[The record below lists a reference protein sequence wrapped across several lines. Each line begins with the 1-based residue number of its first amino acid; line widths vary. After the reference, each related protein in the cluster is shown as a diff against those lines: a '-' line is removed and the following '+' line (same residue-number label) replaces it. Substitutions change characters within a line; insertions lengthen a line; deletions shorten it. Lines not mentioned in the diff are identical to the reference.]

1 MNENSSQTADFQTP
15 KVANTKKINPKQ
27 PQKEQRQQAS
37 PTKQSPT
44 TTASRSQPKNESNSR
59 PGGTATIEPPQS
71 PPRSSIVEPSASAS
85 SAAAAAS
92 SRHEHAATPLST
104 AANDAPLL
112 PRPRRQRQPSC
123 LQHDP
128 LAPPS
133 ASHSIVSSTLPPQA
147 VMGRKGFVEHNH
159 NNDFD
164 VDDVDDQP
172 YKYHGTT
179 TRTTK
184 TSAVIPVYRLILDGQ
199 ATDGSDQVNRILQEQ
214 EAKDKNDDDDEKAA
228 RRKRRRKR
236 RGGGGG
242 GEDGPPNDTPLLHHA
257 LSNDTNKSLTTTTSD
272 GTMAIYLGSV
282 ANLCSAT
289 LGAGILSLPIALYQ
303 SGLVVGG
310 ILLIAS
316 GLATLA
322 SIHLLIKVC
331 EAYRVYTYE
340 GLVETVLGRWARTLT
355 ELCIV
360 IFCVGCAVAYVI
372 AVGDIL
378 EQAHLILPASL
389 LLGDDNL
396 SDRRAWSM
404 VLVWLLFM
412 LPLSLLRTMQHL
424 QFASIFGIASIG
436 TLVFSTLIHMIQDYE
451 ADPTAG
457 NNTMVN
463 SSGWPLSSWG
473 MDDGSSAYDSFWSS
487 ATNAVLHALS
497 SNSSTRNHTHYYHFH
512 HPEEPFSDFVWPSN
526 GWTSV
531 LTACPIIMFAYSC
544 QVNVCAIYQ
553 ELPDTSTGKT
563 TTENNTLQQELLVDG
578 FIDEPHSPANND
590 LETNCDVDNSAESG
604 LDRPAWMYLVALGQ
618 LTLCSLLYASIACFA
633 LADFG
638 SHVTPNI
645 LSAYNVQDSPMMQV
659 AMAAMAAA
667 VITAFPLNIF
677 PARDS
682 LSGMLHLCPNC
693 SDVASTSSNSSQ
705 GLQVHLL
712 STSSPNPTL
721 TAALLED
728 QDQKIEETEPA
739 QTFAGLEVNSV
750 SNTEQIEAAAAADVA
765 ESYPPN
771 GDAESSKKLQQQQL
785 QEKTIFVYERDLEN
799 DRENTAKA
807 LEATDQP
814 QSLALALPF
823 KHHVILTLLLCGM
836 SLGLGLLVP
845 DLATVFGLLGGTTS
859 SALGFCIPGA
869 LGIQLCRRP
878 DHAHDIWTLLLSW
891 FLLLGGAVVGVVTTA
906 VTVYEKVTE
915 G

>member
-1 MNENSSQTADFQTP
+1 MNEESTKTADFLTP
-15 KVANTKKINPKQ
+15 KVANTRKSNKKQKQ
-27 PQKEQRQQAS
+27 PRRQAS
-37 PTKQSPT
+37 PKRPPSA
-44 TTASRSQPKNESNSR
+44 TASPQNESKARSAT
-59 PGGTATIEPPQS
+59 TATIEPPQS
-71 PPRSSIVEPSASAS
+71 PSRSATMEPPLLSASAS
-85 SAAAAAS
+85 SWAPTLAVTDT
-92 SRHEHAATPLST
+92 RHNHAPQPTTTTTTTTVST
-104 AANDAPLL
+104 AGNNVPLL
-112 PRPRRQRQPSC
+112 PRQRRQRQPSR

-128 LAPPS
+128 LAPP
-133 ASHSIVSSTLPPQA
+133 ASPAWSSYLSSTLPKTLLES
-147 VMGRKGFVEHNH
+147 KGFVEH
-159 NNDFD
+159 
-164 VDDVDDQP
+164 DDDDQ
-172 YKYHGTT
+172 YHGTT
-179 TRTTK
+179 TTT
-184 TSAVIPVYRLILDGQ
+184 TIPSAAIPVYRLILDGQ
-199 ATDGSDQVNRILQEQ
+199 ATDGSDQVNRFIQEQ
-214 EAKDKNDDDDEKAA
+214 EDKEKEDDQPA
-228 RRKRRRKR
+228 RRTRRPKR
-236 RGGGGG
+236 RGGEGGG
-242 GEDGPPNDTPLLHHA
+242 DGPPNDTPLLHHA
-257 LSNDTNKSLTTTTSD
+257 LSNNETDKSSTTSD

-378 EQAHLILPASL
+378 QQAQLILPASM
-389 LLGDDNL
+389 LLGDDNI

-404 VLVWLLFM
+404 VLVWLFCM

-451 ADPTAG
+451 ADPTTG
-457 NNTMVN
+457 NGTTTNTTD
-463 SSGWPLSSWG
+463 WPLSSWG

-497 SNSSTRNHTHYYHFH
+497 SNSSMRNRTHYYHFH

-553 ELPDTSTGKT
+553 ELPDTSTAETATGSNHSQQEPLADRCVDEPRSPT
-563 TTENNTLQQELLVDG
+563 NTDLEMNHDMNNT
-578 FIDEPHSPANND
+578 A
-590 LETNCDVDNSAESG
+590 ASG
-604 LDRPAWMYLVALGQ
+604 LDRPAWMHLVALGQ
-618 LTLCSLLYASIACFA
+618 LSLCSLLYASIACFA

-682 LSGMLHLCPNC
+682 LSGMLHLCPSC

-712 STSSPNPTL
+712 SVSPNPTL

-728 QDQKIEETEPA
+728 QDQTIEGTEPA
-739 QTFAGLEVNSV
+739 PTSAGLEVNSV
-750 SNTEQIEAAAAADVA
+750 SNTEQIEAPVDVA
-765 ESYPPN
+765 ESYPN
-771 GDAESSKKLQQQQL
+771 GDMESSQKLPQQQQI
-785 QEKTIFVYERDLEN
+785 QENATLMYERDLEN
-799 DRENTAKA
+799 GGEDTAVV
-807 LEATDQP
+807 LEEMDQP

-878 DHAHDIWTLLLSW
+878 DHAHDIWTLVLSW
-891 FLLLGGAVVGVVTTA
+891 FLLLGGAVVGVLTTA

-915 G
+915 GRVT